1 MATRTVRVPKIPFNR
16 FFTVACAGLVAF
28 LALMQGTLT
37 VSGYRPCGLKPLAA
51 SDSINVAMFELG
63 IAAVSYLVFL
73 LGARRLRKGWSV
85 GAPAYDFVILALLI
99 GQGLLA
105 YIFIRSSVCAG

>member
-1 MATRTVRVPKIPFNR
+1 MARTARLPKIPFSR

-28 LALMQGTLT
+28 LALMQGVLS

-51 SDSINVAMFELG
+51 TDSLNVAMFELG
-63 IAAVSYLVFL
+63 IAAISYLVFL
-73 LGARRLRKGWSV
+73 LGARRLRQGWDV
-85 GAPAYDFVILALLI
+85 GSLAYNFAIFALLI

-105 YIFIRSSVCAG
+105 YIFIRSSVCAH